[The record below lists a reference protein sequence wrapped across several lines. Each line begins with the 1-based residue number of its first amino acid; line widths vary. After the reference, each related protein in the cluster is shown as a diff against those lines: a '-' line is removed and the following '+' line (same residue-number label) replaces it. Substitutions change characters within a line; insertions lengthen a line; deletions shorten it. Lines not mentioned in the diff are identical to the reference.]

1 MALCKRHYGWLIRQ
15 LHAPKLT
22 QKWLTSCQNVFWVSR
37 SETNISVSTDAA
49 ITEIHFASNNLLVPK
64 EIVELLV
71 DKSNKHI
78 SNINCTV
85 SF

>member
-1 MALCKRHYGWLIRQ
+1 MALCKRHDGWLIRQ
-15 LHAPKLT
+15 VHAPKLT

-37 SETNISVSTDAA
+37 SKTNISVSTDT
-49 ITEIHFASNNLLVPK
+49 ITDIHFASNNLLVSV
-64 EIVELLV
+64 EIVELLI

-78 SNINCTV
+78 SNIYCTA